1 MKSFLLFLLVVPGLA
16 WSWDKQ
22 DFKDEVSVPLIDDET
37 KKVLY
42 IGAGVTAATLI
53 FEDQIDPTHNEIVN
67 HKPLGDFSRYGDW
80 AGQLVPNLAYVVGQS
95 VAGYYG
101 NDKGYERA
109 LGMFKATLYSASVTT
124 VLKYSIREP
133 RPDNHKERN
142 SFPSGH
148 TTTAFAFSGY
158 VLEEHGWKWGIPALG
173 VSLLSGFSRVNDN
186 RHRVHDV
193 LSGATIGLA
202 YGIGMSKLQKKNKGL
217 AAYQIVPLFDQT
229 TKGLAVRWEY

>member
-1 MKSFLLFLLVVPGLA
+1 MKFLIFLFIIPGFA

-22 DFKDEVSVPLIDDET
+22 DFKDELGSPLIDEDT
-37 KKVLY
+37 KKILY
-42 IGAGVTAATLI
+42 IGAGVTTAALI
-53 FEDQIDPTHNEIVN
+53 FEDQIDPTQDEIVN

-80 AGQLVPNLAYVVGQS
+80 AGQLVPNMAYLIGQS
-95 VAGYYG
+95 VAGYFG
-101 NDKGYERA
+101 NEKGYERA

-124 VLKYSIREP
+124 ILKYSIREP
-133 RPDNHKERN
+133 RPDNHNERN

-193 LSGATIGLA
+193 LSGATIGLL
-202 YGIGMSKLQKKNKGL
+202 YGIGISKLQKKNKAL
-217 AAYQIVPLFDQT
+217 AAYQIVPLLDQT